1 MDEERE
7 EVHCMSIRKWKAKG
21 GNLKGQKSRAA
32 QRKERVYVQLLTTEN
47 HVHCMN
53 GDISETAQ
61 DRLGQKHEPKRNF
74 HLNDTLSQSFT
85 IVGMVIKHRASIFTF
100 G

>member
-1 MDEERE
+1 MR
-7 EVHCMSIRKWKAKG
+7 SRKWKAKG
-21 GNLKGQKSRAA
+21 GNVKGRKSRAA
-32 QRKERVYVQLLTTEN
+32 QRKRKGLCSTFNATEN

-74 HLNDTLSQSFT
+74 HPDDTLSQSFT